1 MFAKGFPPIFYLVC
15 SPSKL
20 NYRGVKTIDVLTAGL
35 LMLSG
40 ELPQMYTLLKL

>member
-15 SPSKL
+15 FPSKL